1 MIRWSSRL
9 TWGVNKMLKL
19 ENVDAKY
26 DSFKALD
33 NVSMTVGQGELVVL
47 LGANGAGKT
56 TLFNTIS
63 GLLKPSAGSVTLN
76 GEDVTGRRPS
86 ALVQAGVVQ
95 CPEGRKLFPEMSVM
109 KNLVLGAY
117 VHRRDKAGIKKT
129 LDHVLEMF
137 PILEEKKNQ
146 AAGSLSGGQQQMV
159 AIGRALMGRPKLLML
174 DEPSLGLAPL
184 VVKQMFETIQTINRE
199 GTTVLL
205 AEQNAF
211 AALKIA
217 TRAYVIE
224 NGRLVM
230 EGDRDTMLGNE
241 AVRKAYIGA

>member
-1 MIRWSSRL
+1 
-9 TWGVNKMLKL
+9 MLKL
-19 ENVDAKY
+19 ENVEARY
-26 DSFKALD
+26 DSFLALD
-33 NVSMTVGQGELVVL
+33 GVSMEIDAGELVVL

-63 GLLKPSAGSVTLN
+63 GLMKPAGGRIHVD
-76 GEDVTGRRPS
+76 GRDMTGARPS
-86 ALVQAGVVQ
+86 ALVKSGVVQ
-95 CPEGRKLFPEMSVM
+95 CPEGRKLFPDMSVM
-109 KNLVLGAY
+109 KNLVLGGY
-117 VHRRDKAGIKKT
+117 VHRRDRAGMKKT
-129 LDHVLEMF
+129 LAHILAMF
-137 PILEEKKNQ
+137 PILDEKKDE

-159 AIGRALMGRPKLLML
+159 AVGRALMGRPKLLLL

-184 VVKQMFETIQTINRE
+184 VVKQVFATITEINRE

-205 AEQNAF
+205 AEQNAY

-230 EGDRDTMLGNE
+230 SGNRKEMLGNE
-241 AVRKAYIGA
+241 DIRKAYIGA